1 MKVVLEYIPLLS
13 VIILTLLSNDIKNI
27 WFTSLGKIFAIIL
40 IIFYSRIDKYIGLGV
55 CMIII
60 MFYNTYDFYVFE
72 GLENSEDAEDE
83 ETEDEETANLIEESE
98 SQMKDYD
105 NDELQEEVADITGE
119 EVADITGDIQN
130 KVNENKKLEL
140 DSKKQQIEFD
150 LEKQKIDAES
160 KRNEKND
167 NIMLT
172 QLNDQKTRREIE
184 TLQNILKNRKNYS
197 NGFIKRTEQ
206 RLNELLF
213 NDESKTE
220 PFVEKKCV
228 GCANTT
234 LNKIETFANL
244 IPKLT
249 RI

>member
-197 NGFIKRTEQ
+197 NGLIKRTEQ